1 MPSPNRYRISD
12 PDIVRARPEGRAIFD
27 DVPEA
32 RSMQRRWRSSELLG
46 TETEVEIEHG
56 EAVYRLRLTALG
68 KLILTK

>member
-1 MPSPNRYRISD
+1 MASPNPHRISD
-12 PDIVRARPEGRAIFD
+12 PDIARARREGRAIFD
-27 DVPEA
+27 EAQEA
-32 RSMQRRWRSSELLG
+32 RPMQRRWRSSELLG